1 MPFNAA
7 GLSQAVAVLIDEGP
21 ATFEATNRA
30 GFRYFTSVAGIKSH
44 VQAEILAVVNGGAS
58 TANDVCGPSGG

>member
-30 GFRYFTSVAGIKSH
+30 GFRYFTSVAEFKFH
-44 VQAEILAVVNGGAS
+44 VKDEVLAIFNGAA
-58 TANDVCGPSGG
+58 TTNDVFGSLGG